1 MDCDFTIM
9 KAVLFTKDDMKSWL
23 STDKNGVELVSVAI
37 QANETTLNYETNF
50 INEEKYVHWIK
61 GRSEEQAL
69 TVANAQIALIN
80 AGKLT
85 LARVF
90 SEEPFFVKADGT
102 PEDMDINPSTG
113 ESLGRYSKSVICT
126 PERKLAIHRTF
137 VEPVVNKPVTSE
149 PVQVAEPLKVE

>member
-1 MDCDFTIM
+1 M
-9 KAVLFTKDDMKSWL
+9 KAVLFTKDDVKSWL

-113 ESLGRYSKSVICT
+113 ESLGRYSKSVLCT
-126 PERKLAIHRTF
+126 PSRKLEIHRSF
-137 VEPVVNKPVTSE
+137 VEPSVVKPVTSE
-149 PVQVAEPLKVE
+149 PVMNEEIKVDTK